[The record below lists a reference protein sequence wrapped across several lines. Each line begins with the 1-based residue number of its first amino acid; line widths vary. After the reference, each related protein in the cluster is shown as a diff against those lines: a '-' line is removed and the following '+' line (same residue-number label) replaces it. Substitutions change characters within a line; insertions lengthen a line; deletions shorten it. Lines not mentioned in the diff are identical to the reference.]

1 MSEIRRFC
9 RSLKLCWCL
18 FRLTL
23 LKKNFDNFIIC
34 KQKDSVILK
43 SHCLFV
49 LTSFFLSL
57 LHITKLLRIFV
68 ENQFREML
76 KTPVFKAFYTV
87 HDFQEKAFW
96 NLSAFQAVFYAQ
108 IAALIMIG
116 GIELTSSVRTWTKL
130 NFTQFSLL
138 LILSFIYN

>member
-1 MSEIRRFC
+1 MSETRRFC

-23 LKKNFDNFIIC
+23 LKKNFDNFIIF

-68 ENQFREML
+68 ENQFREIL

-87 HDFQEKAFW
+87 HAFQEKAFW
-96 NLSAFQAVFYAQ
+96 NLSAFQAVFYLSLIHIYKSTRA
-108 IAALIMIG
+108 IAKALQVSQPTIVRKLHKYG
-116 GIELTSSVRTWTKL
+116 LTPKEG
-130 NFTQFSLL
+130 
-138 LILSFIYN
+138 